1 MSQERQEK
9 VRTFGRAMWARCAV
23 ALVASGAGGL
33 ASAAALPDLTPFFD
47 ALRAGARM
55 AQSTSEGNPEDEAD
69 LLRLVLQQAFE
80 GYRIYFETDPD
91 FPEWVEGNNYPRG
104 NAGNSPDTRYF
115 YTRLDPAGVYR
126 IWGKR
131 NSVAIVVLQVGR
143 MGLQITDGKPLDH
156 YSLDD
161 LTLAADGSFEMI
173 LSGERP
179 EAYKRDWRKL
189 SPEAEVIY
197 LRQVML
203 DWDREKDAEIY
214 IERLDRPAVPPRLTT
229 EALRARAEAMFRYT
243 SDAVRVQMNPGVVVP
258 RPPVNALQATTFSG
272 TGGLAQQLYH
282 WGRFDLS
289 EDEALIVE
297 AQAPSSC
304 RFWNFQVTDTA
315 NVANDYMYRQ
325 THLNKSILAIDQDD
339 RFRLV
344 VSQKD
349 PGIANWIDTAGHRKG
364 IMLMRWESC
373 KEASEVGIKKVTLTE
388 VRNYLPAD
396 TLLVTNAERLEA
408 LRKRTV
414 ALRRRLGR

>member
-1 MSQERQEK
+1 
-9 VRTFGRAMWARCAV
+9 
-23 ALVASGAGGL
+23 
-33 ASAAALPDLTPFFD
+33 
-47 ALRAGARM
+47 M
-55 AQSTSEGNPEDEAD
+55 AESRSEGNPADEAD
-69 LLRLVLQQAFE
+69 LFRLVLQQAFE

-115 YTRLDPAGVYR
+115 YTRLNPAGSYR

-131 NSVAIVVLQVGR
+131 NSVAIVVLQIGR

-156 YSLDD
+156 YSLDE

-173 LSGERP
+173 LSAERP
-179 EAYKRDWRKL
+179 KGYQGDWRRL
-189 SPEAEVIY
+189 SPQAEVIY

-214 IERLDRPAVPPRLTT
+214 IERLDRPVAPPRLTS
-229 EALRARAEAMFRYT
+229 EASRARAEAMFLYT
-243 SDAVRVQMNPGVVVP
+243 SNAVRVQTNPGVVVP
-258 RPPVNALQATTFSG
+258 TPPVNALQATTFSG

-282 WGRFDLS
+282 WGRFDLA
-289 EDEALIVE
+289 EGEALLIE
-297 AQAPSSC
+297 GSAPENC
-304 RFWNFQVTDTA
+304 RFWNFQVTDIA

-325 THLNKSILAIDQDD
+325 THLNKNMVAIDQDR

-349 PGIANWIDTAGHRKG
+349 PGVANWIDTAGHERG
-364 IMLMRWESC
+364 VMLMRWESC
-373 KEASEVGIKKVTLTE
+373 TKTGDVDVRKVPLTE
-388 VRNYLPAD
+388 IRTFLPAD
-396 TLLVTNAERLEA
+396 TRWVTDAERVEA
-408 LRKRTV
+408 LRKRMV